1 MQRYEAR
8 VLDKVHYRPGAWTGL
23 RVGVYRLTD
32 GQEELVGEYTR
43 NYPSLFSTFFPFQA
57 EGMDLALYSP
67 SYTATRIL
75 ALPECVDLGGEEPGN
90 HGFCPVELFVPTY
103 AEIESVRDGGP
114 PSRSRRNNPKPEALV
129 PKHSVTEYTDPQTG
143 EAKTTEFSTRIV
155 TPLTYYPFGFVSGC
169 VWGDD
174 STWKI
179 QYLDLSRAVEGI
191 LKREERFGYVELPD
205 NVKLSEAID
214 MTDYLYDPEDED
226 AYSIAIALRCR
237 FDLRDGKPR
246 NRFGSP

>member
-1 MQRYEAR
+1 M
-8 VLDKVHYRPGAWTGL
+8 
-23 RVGVYRLTD
+23 TD

-67 SYTATRIL
+67 SYTATRIF
-75 ALPECVDLGGEEPGN
+75 ALPECVDLGGEEPGSY
-90 HGFCPVELFVPTY
+90 GFCPVEYF
-103 AEIESVRDGGP
+103 
-114 PSRSRRNNPKPEALV
+114 
-129 PKHSVTEYTDPQTG
+129 
-143 EAKTTEFSTRIV
+143 
-155 TPLTYYPFGFVSGC
+155 
-169 VWGDD
+169 
-174 STWKI
+174 
-179 QYLDLSRAVEGI
+179 DLSRAAEGI

-237 FDLRDGKPR
+237 FDLRDGKPK
-246 NRFGSP
+246 NRFGSPL

>member
-1 MQRYEAR
+1 
-8 VLDKVHYRPGAWTGL
+8 V
-23 RVGVYRLTD
+23 
-32 GQEELVGEYTR
+32 
-43 NYPSLFSTFFPFQA
+43 
-57 EGMDLALYSP
+57 DLALYSP

-90 HGFCPVELFVPTY
+90 YGFCPVELFVPTY

-114 PSRSRRNNPKPEALV
+114 PSRSRRNNPKPEALA
-129 PKHSVTEYTDPQTG
+129 PKHS
-143 EAKTTEFSTRIV
+143 A
-155 TPLTYYPFGFVSGC
+155 
-169 VWGDD
+169 
-174 STWKI
+174 
-179 QYLDLSRAVEGI
+179 EGI

-226 AYSIAIALRCR
+226 AHSIAIALRCR

>member
-8 VLDKVHYRPGAWTGL
+8 VLDKVHYQPGAWTGL

-43 NYPSLFSTFFPFQA
+43 NYPSLFSTFFSFQA

-75 ALPECVDLGGEEPGN
+75 ALPECVDLGGEEPGS

-103 AEIESVRDGGP
+103 TEVESTPIVNGKP
-114 PSRSRRNNPKPEALV
+114 LQFRRNNPKPGDLSSE
-129 PKHSVTEYTDPQTG
+129 KYSV
-143 EAKTTEFSTRIV
+143 I
-155 TPLTYYPFGFVSGC
+155 TPLTYYPFGFVAGC

-179 QYLDLSRAVEGI
+179 QYLDLSRAAEGI
-191 LKREERFGYVELPD
+191 LKREERFGYVELPE
-205 NVKLSEAID
+205 NVKLSDAID
-214 MTDYLYDPEDED
+214 MTDYLYDPDEED
-226 AYSIAIALRCR
+226 AYIVAIALRCR

-246 NRFGSP
+246 NRFGSPL